1 MAGDKRKTRKKT
13 TIKVR
18 IGKIL
23 LDVLILFL
31 VFTLIPVL
39 IYRVWLPPT
48 TALMWIRWVEADY
61 RSDMPRAITRWQP
74 LGKISPHLL
83 KAVVAAEDQKFFHH
97 NGFDWQAIELA
108 VVSNMTTQRTV
119 GASTISMQT
128 ARNVFLWQGRTWLRK
143 FLETYFTFLIEVI
156 WSKERIL
163 EVYLNVIEWGDGV
176 FGCEDAA
183 RTYFNHTSTKLTPV
197 EAAWMAAILPNPR
210 KWSMT
215 NSQKRVVD
223 RQAKI
228 LKAMPDIRIPRL

>member
-39 IYRVWLPPT
+39 VYRVWLPPT

-61 RSDMPRAITRWQP
+61 RRDMPRTIARWQP
-74 LGKISPHLL
+74 LEKISPHLL

-97 NGFDWQAIELA
+97 NGFDWQAIESA
-108 VVSNMTTQRTV
+108 VVTNMTTRRTV